1 MCACV
6 ETYLDAYVTIS
17 VSWCELK
24 AQIVSISAG
33 RAAPCSVCA
42 QVTVATYWMLAG
54 NIDNDIMDCV
64 ALFWYVWSCFC
75 ATRHAE
81 QLEFCLTAILTL
93 ETQACTRTHTHTR
106 AVCYGLLSQPFLQ
119 KRLSELKTNKTDRTR
134 RWPETRGAPVQPASS
149 RMLNRRSQAGKAC
162 DCVGPPS
169 SSRPGTATLALC
181 HRNPACRCRV

>member
-1 MCACV
+1 MLCCIMLCVTHILHIYIYIHTYIHIQTHKHTHIHSSVYTHLCIHVYIYINIYTSTYILHSCGCMCVCV

-42 QVTVATYWMLAG
+42 QVTVATYWMLAS

-64 ALFWYVWSCFC
+64 ALLWYVWSCFC
-75 ATRHAE
+75 AARHAE
-81 QLEFCLTAILTL
+81 QLEFCLIAILSL

-106 AVCYGLLSQPFLQ
+106 AVCFPSRSYKRDSQ
-119 KRLSELKTNKTDRTR
+119 S
-134 RWPETRGAPVQPASS
+134 
-149 RMLNRRSQAGKAC
+149 
-162 DCVGPPS
+162 
-169 SSRPGTATLALC
+169 
-181 HRNPACRCRV
+181 